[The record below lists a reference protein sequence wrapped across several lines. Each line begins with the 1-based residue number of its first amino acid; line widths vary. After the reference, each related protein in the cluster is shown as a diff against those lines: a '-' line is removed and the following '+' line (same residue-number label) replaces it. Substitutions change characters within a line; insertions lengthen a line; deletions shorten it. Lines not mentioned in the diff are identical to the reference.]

1 LINAF
6 EIVKLDTKNWSI
18 KMKATDL
25 RQLTLS
31 IVKGEKTEV
40 SQREQNVSAAFI
52 KELVSGSADLHDA
65 IYADSVIIKEV
76 EGNIYVLTTDGK
88 TFAPFDDSLGE
99 PKIGCD
105 NYYLNEE
112 IDSIGEIYAR
122 VVTIAEALACEPAAS
137 PAL

>member
-1 LINAF
+1 
-6 EIVKLDTKNWSI
+6 
-18 KMKATDL
+18 
-25 RQLTLS
+25 
-31 IVKGEKTEV
+31 
-40 SQREQNVSAAFI
+40 VSAAFI

-65 IYADSVIIKEV
+65 IYADSDVSMIIKEV